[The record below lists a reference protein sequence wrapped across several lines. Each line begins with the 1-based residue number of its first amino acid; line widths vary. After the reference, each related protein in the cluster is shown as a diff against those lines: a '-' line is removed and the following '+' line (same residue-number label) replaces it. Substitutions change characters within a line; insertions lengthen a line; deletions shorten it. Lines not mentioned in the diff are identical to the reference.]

1 MTQQCV
7 RPLVVGSDDDLW
19 KCIQLMLR
27 DRASVC
33 SPNMNNSQ
41 QAAGW
46 TNCSSVECSS
56 VASTGVCVRVRVSS
70 FIHLLGFIIKKS
82 DLFKCIICT
91 SVCLSHIITCLF
103 FLFFSFNK

>member
-1 MTQQCV
+1 MTQRCV
-7 RPLVVGSDDDLW
+7 QPLVVGSDDDLW

-70 FIHLLGFIIKKS
+70 FIHLLGFIIKKVTFLNVLS
-82 DLFKCIICT
+82 VPLFA
-91 SVCLSHIITCLF
+91 
-103 FLFFSFNK
+103 